1 MSTGE
6 IVTVLCTLVSA
17 LAMIVVAVIETGN
30 RKHRK
35 SEQTRRER
43 RERETYL
50 AMELQ
55 SATLDLAFVTS
66 LAVTGGKTNGNVEE
80 AQEKAK
86 EAQREYRKFLREE
99 TAHAV
104 AKV

>member
-6 IVTVLCTLVSA
+6 ITVICALISA
-17 LAMIVVAVIETGN
+17 VATVIVAIIETSN
-30 RKHRK
+30 RRQRK
-35 SEQTRRER
+35 REEHRRER

-50 AMELQ
+50 SMELV

-66 LAVTGGKTNGNVEE
+66 LAVTGGKINGNVEA
-80 AQEKAK
+80 AQAKAK
-86 EAQREYRKFLREE
+86 EAQENYRKFLREE

>member
-1 MSTGE
+1 MSNGE
-6 IVTVLCTLVSA
+6 IVTIICAFVAAAAT
-17 LAMIVVAVIETGN
+17 IIVAVIETSN
-30 RKHRK
+30 HKHRK
-35 SEQTRRER
+35 SEQIRRER

-66 LAVTGGKTNGNVEE
+66 LAVTGGHTNGNVEE
-80 AQEKAK
+80 AQKKAK
-86 EAQREYRKFLREE
+86 TAQGEYRKFLREE